1 MTALATFFFAA
12 RSRGYKLGLN
22 TVVRCRSGHLFT
34 TIWIPGLKLKS
45 LDLGIARLQRCPVGH
60 HWTLV
65 TPVRESALTAEE
77 REIARQHR
85 DIHIP

>member
-77 REIARQHR
+77 REIARQYR
-85 DIHIP
+85 DIRIP